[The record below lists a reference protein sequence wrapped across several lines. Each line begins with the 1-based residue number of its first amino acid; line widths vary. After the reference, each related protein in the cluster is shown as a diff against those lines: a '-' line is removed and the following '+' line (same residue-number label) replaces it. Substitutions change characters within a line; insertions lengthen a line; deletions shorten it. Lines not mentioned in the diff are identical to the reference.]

1 MHVRFAILGAR
12 GLIGGAVARRARFAG
27 HQVRAEVRPGRE
39 AQGFPSGIEVVP
51 ADLRSRESV
60 VEAVHGVD
68 VVVHAATVPYPEWP
82 RFVPLFAEN
91 ALAAAEAAGATLVFP
106 GNVYVYGRPRSRF
119 VAEDHPQEPHT
130 VKGRIRLGVERKFL
144 QAHQDGRV
152 DLVLPRYPDVYGP
165 GAIHA
170 DFRPV
175 FEGALANKPCRWPL
189 NADALHEFILNDDAA
204 EAMLKLIGTPAAH
217 GRAVHVPG
225 PRAIVSRDFIRLV
238 YAAAGSGEPIV
249 RVFGRHVPA
258 GRVVQPVSE
267 GRIRDGL
274 FVRRSDPAG
283 WDALSIADRRPASVD
298 PVRGRGTANTGLVPN
313 APGNSLML
321 PSLLYKRRGDLSL
334 DGSGSRGRLPHS
346 GGQVRPCVPQRGGR

>member
-1 MHVRFAILGAR
+1 MCMRVAVLGAR
-12 GLIGGAVARRARFAG
+12 GLIGGAVVRRAILAG
-27 HQVRAEVRPGRE
+27 HHVRAIVRPGGGV
-39 AQGFPSGIEVVP
+39 AGFPAGTEVIA

-60 VEAVHGVD
+60 VDAVRRME
-68 VVVHAATVPYPEWP
+68 VVVHAASVPYPEWP
-82 RFVPLFAEN
+82 RVVPLLADN
-91 ALAAAEAAGATLVFP
+91 AFAAAAATGATLVFP

-119 VAEDHPQEPHT
+119 VAEGHPQEPHT
-130 VKGRIRLGVERKFL
+130 VKGRIRLAVERKFL

-165 GAIHA
+165 GAMHA
-170 DFRPV
+170 DFRPA

-249 RVFGRHVPA
+249 RVFGRGMYRLV
-258 GRVVQPVSE
+258 
-267 GRIRDGL
+267 GL
-274 FVRRSDPAG
+274 FSPLARAAYEVAYLFDDPI
-283 WDALSIADRRPASVD
+283 L
-298 PVRGRGTANTGLVPN
+298 
-313 APGNSLML
+313 
-321 PSLLYKRRGDLSL
+321 L
-334 DGSGSRGRLPHS
+334 DGTLYRSLTGGPHPS
-346 GGQVRPCVPQRGGR
+346 TPYEVGVPRTLDWFRTHRAIA

>member
-1 MHVRFAILGAR
+1 MHRARRRIRAEAVTLFEGLGCPMPMKLAVLGAR
-12 GLIGGAVARRARFAG
+12 GLLGGAVARRARLAG
-27 HQVRAEVRPGRE
+27 HQVRAVVRPGRDSP
-39 AQGFPSGIEVVP
+39 AFPMGIEVV
-51 ADLRSRESV
+51 AGDLSSQASV
-60 VEAVHGVD
+60 LEAVRGME

-82 RFVPLFAEN
+82 RFVPLFADN

-130 VKGRIRLGVERKFL
+130 VKGRIRLAVERKFL

-165 GAIHA
+165 GAMHA

-189 NADALHEFILNDDAA
+189 NADAL
-204 EAMLKLIGTPAAH
+204 
-217 GRAVHVPG
+217 PG

-249 RVFGRHVPA
+249 RVFGRGMYRLV
-258 GRVVQPVSE
+258 
-267 GRIRDGL
+267 GL
-274 FVRRSDPAG
+274 FSPLARAAYEMAYLFDDPI
-283 WDALSIADRRPASVD
+283 L
-298 PVRGRGTANTGLVPN
+298 
-313 APGNSLML
+313 
-321 PSLLYKRRGDLSL
+321 L
-334 DGSGSRGRLPHS
+334 DGTLYRSLTRGPHPS
-346 GGQVRPCVPQRGGR
+346 TPYEVGVPRTLEWFRTHRAIA

>member
-1 MHVRFAILGAR
+1 MHRARRRIRAEAVTLFAGRGCPIPMKLAVLGAR
-12 GLIGGAVARRARFAG
+12 GLLGGAVARRARLAG
-27 HQVRAEVRPGRE
+27 HQVRAVVRPGRDSP
-39 AQGFPSGIEVVP
+39 AFPMGIEVV
-51 ADLRSRESV
+51 AGDLSSQASV
-60 VEAVHGVD
+60 LEAVRGME

-82 RFVPLFAEN
+82 RFVPLFADN

-130 VKGRIRLGVERKFL
+130 MKGRIRLAVERKFL

-165 GAIHA
+165 GAMHA

-249 RVFGRHVPA
+249 RVFGRGMYRLV
-258 GRVVQPVSE
+258 
-267 GRIRDGL
+267 GL
-274 FVRRSDPAG
+274 FSPLARAAYEVAYLFDDPI
-283 WDALSIADRRPASVD
+283 L
-298 PVRGRGTANTGLVPN
+298 
-313 APGNSLML
+313 
-321 PSLLYKRRGDLSL
+321 L
-334 DGSGSRGRLPHS
+334 DGTLYRSLTGGPHPS
-346 GGQVRPCVPQRGGR
+346 TPYEVGVPRTLDWFRTHRAIA